1 MRFQALRL
9 PRSRLPTFGR
19 SEGKQMAFLG
29 IVSRKVATKPNK
41 SKKSNNMANKIYFLP
56 DEYKEPVSTG
66 GYMRLEVGEN
76 KFRIMSPAVFGWEDW
91 VDNKPLRYQF
101 SRKPA
106 KPSSPDRPIKMFFA
120 FVVWNYR
127 LNAIQILHITQAT
140 IRKAL
145 HNLCQDSDWGEP
157 SLYDLKIIKTGSD
170 KETEYSLTPGAK
182 NPLTQE
188 QIRAFREQPIW
199 LDYLF
204 IGGNPFQVGPNGE
217 RTQLTADLANDK
229 PSGFIG
235 ALKEVKKAA
244 TVPPKTPEQV
254 TQIVDLE
261 DFLALLPDS
270 YDLPKVE
277 EFISKCAMVG
287 KMTIP
292 QYLETAAR
300 DLATFKRGY
309 EKYAT
314 IEKKTL

>member
-1 MRFQALRL
+1 
-9 PRSRLPTFGR
+9 
-19 SEGKQMAFLG
+19 MAFLG

-66 GYMRLEVGEN
+66 GYMRLEAGEN
-76 KFRIMSPAVFGWEDW
+76 KFRIM
-91 VDNKPLRYQF
+91 

-254 TQIVDLE
+254 TQIVD
-261 DFLALLPDS
+261 
-270 YDLPKVE
+270 
-277 EFISKCAMVG
+277 
-287 KMTIP
+287 
-292 QYLETAAR
+292 
-300 DLATFKRGY
+300 
-309 EKYAT
+309 
-314 IEKKTL
+314 